1 MKYLLPITVLYYFIL
16 IILGMNNVDYLFL
29 YMLTLILVI
38 VSFLYELITTKKI
51 LNRATLYMYIGIT
64 VTLWELGFNEVIVSF
79 MALAGTVW
87 VIVLFLRKVKLL
99 PQRDNS

>member
-1 MKYLLPITVLYYFIL
+1 
-16 IILGMNNVDYLFL
+16 
-29 YMLTLILVI
+29 
-38 VSFLYELITTKKI
+38 
-51 LNRATLYMYIGIT
+51 MYIGIT